1 MKQEWWVYI
10 VAGVVAVALALWV
23 LFAPGQAADVVGA
36 AAAIYLLAA
45 GGIRVIAELTTSRRN
60 RSALLLL
67 TGVVGA
73 IVGALV
79 LFLAFTDFASV
90 DARWTIL
97 AAGLVAYGGLGVF
110 INVFVLKGE
119 FQWGPVLI
127 NGLLFL
133 WGALVLLMQ
142 SREAQLT
149 TWTGWILLAAGA
161 VALGWG
167 LYLRTRPTQ
176 PA

>member
-23 LFAPGQAADVVGA
+23 LFAPGQAADVVGV

-67 TGVVGA
+67 TGL
-73 IVGALV
+73 VGALV
-79 LFLAFTDFASV
+79 GALVIFLAFTDYASV
-90 DARWTIL
+90 DARWSIL
-97 AAGLVAYGGLGVF
+97 AAGLVVYGGLGVF
-110 INVFVLKGE
+110 INVLVRKGE

-127 NGLLFL
+127 NGLLFI
-133 WGALVLLMQ
+133 WGALVFFMRSQ
-142 SREAQLT
+142 EAELT
-149 TWTGWILLAAGA
+149 TWTGWLLLAAGA

-167 LYLRTRPTQ
+167 FYLRTRPVRT
-176 PA
+176 A